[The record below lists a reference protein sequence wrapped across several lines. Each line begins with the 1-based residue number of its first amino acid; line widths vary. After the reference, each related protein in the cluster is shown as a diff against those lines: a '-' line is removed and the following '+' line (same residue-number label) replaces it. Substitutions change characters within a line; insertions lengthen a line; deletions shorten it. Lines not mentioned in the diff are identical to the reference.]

1 MMEQCKLEGEI
12 NKSCGLDI
20 HKLFVIATILS
31 RADEKQQQ
39 RFSRDDDGILALKN
53 WVTSEKC
60 DVVACEST
68 SDFWVPIYES
78 LIDHLP
84 VIVGN
89 ARDMKAFTH
98 KKTDKIDSEVI
109 AQLALN
115 NMIQPS
121 RVFPKRH
128 REFRSYVRL
137 RLTLVRKRTDIKN
150 EAHAILSSEMLHLS
164 HVLTAIFGKNG
175 RAILSGISS
184 GKSVDQIIES
194 LSPHFRKKAAQIRE
208 VLDREISQ
216 SAAIRLQICLDIIKR
231 LDEEIEILEIEIFN
245 YAYNNHKREMEILM
259 SVPGIGEL
267 SAAIL
272 IAEIGNFRDFLSGD
286 KLASWLGI
294 VPNVYQSADKYHNGR
309 ITKRGS
315 KVARWILTQ
324 VAQAAARKK
333 NSKLKEFFNRKK
345 KSIGHAKAI
354 IALARKIATII
365 WHLITNDEMYEDETG
380 YQKGEVQKRKI
391 IETEIFSVDRKITI
405 VSAIFAIMGKED
417 KEST

>member
-1 MMEQCKLEGEI
+1 MTEVI
-12 NKSCGLDI
+12 NKACGLDI
-20 HKLFVIATILS
+20 HKLFLIATILNRS
-31 RADEKQQQ
+31 GEKLQQ
-39 RFSRDDDGILALKN
+39 RFNRDDEGILALKD
-53 WVTSEKC
+53 WVISEKC

-68 SDFWVPIYES
+68 SDFWVPIYDS

-109 AQLALN
+109 AKLALN
-115 NMIQPS
+115 KMVQPS
-121 RVFPKRH
+121 RVFPKDH

-137 RLTLVRKRTDIKN
+137 RHKMVQKRTDIKN
-150 EAHAILSSEMLHLS
+150 EAHAILSSEMLNLKN
-164 HVLTAIFGKNG
+164 VLTDIFGKNG
-175 RAILSGISS
+175 REILSGISS
-184 GKSVDQIIES
+184 GKNVDQIIET
-194 LSPHFRKKAAQIRE
+194 LSPNVRKKSAQIRE
-208 VLDREISQ
+208 LLDREISQ
-216 SAAIRLQICLDIIKR
+216 SAAIRLQICLKLIKS
-231 LDEEIEILEIEIFN
+231 LDDEIKLLEREIFN
-245 YAYNNHKREMEILM
+245 YAYSKHQREMEILM

-267 SAAIL
+267 GAATL
-272 IAEIGNFRDFLSGD
+272 IAEIDNFKDFSSGD
-286 KLASWLGI
+286 KLASWLGL
-294 VPNVYQSADKYHNGR
+294 VPSVYQSADKYHNGR

-324 VAQAAARKK
+324 ISHAASRKK

-345 KSIGHAKAI
+345 KSVGHSKAI

-391 IETEIFSVDRKITI
+391 VETEIFSVDERITI
-405 VSAIFAIMGKED
+405 ISEILAIMGKQDE
-417 KEST
+417 EST

>member
-1 MMEQCKLEGEI
+1 MDGEI

-20 HKLFVIATILS
+20 HKQFVIATILNKS
-31 RADEKQQQ
+31 GEKQLQ
-39 RFSRDDDGILALKN
+39 RFERDDEGILNLKN

-68 SDFWVPIYES
+68 SDFWVPIYDS
-78 LIDHLP
+78 LINHLP

-109 AQLALN
+109 AKLALN
-115 NMIQPS
+115 KMIQPS

-128 REFRSYVRL
+128 REYRSYVRL

-150 EAHAILSSEMLHLS
+150 EAHAILSSEMLHLGN
-164 HVLTAIFGKNG
+164 VLKDIFGKNG
-175 RAILSGISS
+175 RAILAGISS
-184 GKSVDQIIES
+184 GKNVDQIIAS
-194 LSPHFRKKAAQIRE
+194 LTPNVRKKAGQIRE
-208 VLDREISQ
+208 ILDREISQ
-216 SAAIRLQICLDIIKR
+216 SAALRLQICLDLIKN
-231 LDEEIEILEIEIFN
+231 LDDEIETLEKEIFN
-245 YAYNNHKREMEILM
+245 YAYSKHKREMDLLM
-259 SVPGIGEL
+259 SVPGIGEIG
-267 SAAIL
+267 AATL
-272 IAEIGNFRDFLSGD
+272 IAEIGNFKDFLSGD
-286 KLASWLGI
+286 KLASWLGL

-324 VAQAAARKK
+324 IAQAAARKK

-345 KSIGHAKAI
+345 KTIGHAKAI

-365 WHLITNDEMYEDETG
+365 WHLIINDEMYEDETG
-380 YQKGEVQKRKI
+380 YEKGRFKR
-391 IETEIFSVDRKITI
+391 ERLLRLRHSRLMSV
-405 VSAIFAIMGKED
+405 SQ
-417 KEST
+417 

>member
-1 MMEQCKLEGEI
+1 
-12 NKSCGLDI
+12 
-20 HKLFVIATILS
+20 
-31 RADEKQQQ
+31 
-39 RFSRDDDGILALKN
+39 
-53 WVTSEKC
+53 
-60 DVVACEST
+60 
-68 SDFWVPIYES
+68 
-78 LIDHLP
+78 
-84 VIVGN
+84 
-89 ARDMKAFTH
+89 
-98 KKTDKIDSEVI
+98 
-109 AQLALN
+109 
-115 NMIQPS
+115 MIQPS

-150 EAHAILSSEMLHLS
+150 EAHAILSSEMLHLGD
-164 HVLTAIFGKNG
+164 VLTDIFGKNG

-184 GKSVDQIIES
+184 GKNVDQIIES
-194 LSPHFRKKAAQIRE
+194 LSSNVRKKAVQIRE
-208 VLDREISQ
+208 VLDREISRG
-216 SAAIRLQICLDIIKR
+216 AAIRLQICLNLIKH
-231 LDEEIEILEIEIFN
+231 LDEEIEILEREIFN
-245 YAYNNHKREMEILM
+245 YVYRNHKHEMEILM

-267 SAAIL
+267 GAATL
-272 IAEIGNFRDFLSGD
+272 IAEIDNFKDFSSGD

-324 VAQAAARKK
+324 IAQAAARKK

-380 YQKGEVQKRKI
+380 YQKGEIQKRKI
-391 IETEIFSVDRKITI
+391 VETEIFSVDERIKII
-405 VSAIFAIMGKED
+405 SGILVIMGKQDE
-417 KEST
+417 EST

>member
-1 MMEQCKLEGEI
+1 LVEVI
-12 NKSCGLDI
+12 NKACGLDI
-20 HKLFVIATILS
+20 HKLFFIATILS
-31 RADEKQQQ
+31 RSGEKLQKRLNRDE
-39 RFSRDDDGILALKN
+39 DGILALKD
-53 WVTSEKC
+53 WVISEKC

-68 SDFWVPIYES
+68 SDFWVPIYDS
-78 LIDHLP
+78 LIQNLP

-109 AQLALN
+109 AKLALN
-115 NMIQPS
+115 KMVQPS
-121 RVFPKRH
+121 RVFPKNH

-164 HVLTAIFGKNG
+164 DVLTDIFGKNG

-184 GKSVDQIIES
+184 GKNVDEIIET
-194 LSPHFRKKAAQIRE
+194 LSPNVRKKDAQIRE
-208 VLDREISQ
+208 ILDREISQ
-216 SAAIRLQICLDIIKR
+216 SAAFRLQICLKIINL
-231 LDEEIEILEIEIFN
+231 LDDEIVALEKETFN
-245 YAYNNHKREMEILM
+245 YAYSKHKREMEILM

-267 SAAIL
+267 GAATL
-272 IAEIGNFRDFLSGD
+272 IAEIGDFKDFSSGN

-294 VPNVYQSADKYHNGR
+294 VPNVYQSADKFYNGR

-315 KVARWILTQ
+315 KVGRWILTQ
-324 VAQAAARKK
+324 ISQSAARKK

-345 KSIGHAKAI
+345 KSIGHSKAI

-365 WHLITNDEMYEDETG
+365 WHLIINDETYEDETG
-380 YQKGEVQKRKI
+380 YQKGEIQKRKI
-391 IETEIFSVDRKITI
+391 VETEIFSVDERITI
-405 VSAIFAIMGKED
+405 ISGILAIMGKKD
-417 KEST
+417 QEST